1 MIDKR
6 VDLIFKVSSDLKS
19 PNNSRLSIP
28 APTQGSL
35 CRLIAEICNNFHF
48 HLKGGGQS
56 RIFDNSLYP
65 H

>member
-6 VDLIFKVSSDLKS
+6 VDLIFKVSSDLKF

-35 CRLIAEICNNFHF
+35 GRLIAENMQQFPF
-48 HLKGGGQS
+48 SFEGGGQS
-56 RIFDNSLYP
+56 GIFDNSFYP